1 MAPPPYHTVYV
12 ASNVS
17 RFTSRTQ
24 KLQCKQIRGTKV
36 IDDEL
41 TSVFWIMSDDTAAD
55 VQPHPTKNATKRRK
69 TVNTNAAKVAIRK
82 ERPPAKI
89 FAPFRACHPI
99 IRSSNYLFMLTI
111 LFSDYR
117 SSIIHCRPIYFCS
130 TWKDQ
135 FSDNNLCGKM
145 SSHLRSQKR
154 LEFGIS
160 NEASNSR
167 EHHFSLRM
175 EGPAICGMGWWNSGE
190 HGGCMGFQEGEES

>member
-1 MAPPPYHTVYV
+1 MYNFIQQRLP
-12 ASNVS
+12 
-17 RFTSRTQ
+17 
-24 KLQCKQIRGTKV
+24 
-36 IDDEL
+36 
-41 TSVFWIMSDDTAAD
+41 TSV
-55 VQPHPTKNATKRRK
+55 
-69 TVNTNAAKVAIRK
+69 
-82 ERPPAKI
+82 ERPSIATLRKLLFAKSSRLQR
-89 FAPFRACHPI
+89 FLRLSEHVYPI
-99 IRSSNYLFMLTI
+99 IRSSNYFFILTF

-175 EGPAICGMGWWNSGE
+175 EGPAICGMGWRNSGE